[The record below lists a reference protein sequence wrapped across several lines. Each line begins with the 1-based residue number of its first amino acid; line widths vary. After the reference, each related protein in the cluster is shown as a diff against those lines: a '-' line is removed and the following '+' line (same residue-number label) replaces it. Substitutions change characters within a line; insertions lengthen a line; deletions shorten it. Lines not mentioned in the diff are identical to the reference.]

1 MNKPVVSV
9 AMVVCNV
16 ERFLAEAIESILG
29 QTYRDFEFVIVDF
42 GSTDRSKEIIAG
54 YAAKDSRVK
63 LHEIPHCGLAEA
75 RNVGCFM
82 AQGQYIAIMDADDV
96 SLPERLMLQVEFME
110 KHPRVGV
117 LGGAVDWM
125 DGTGKFMRSP
135 FATLEPATSDCEIRS
150 ILPTRNVFCQPSVM
164 IRKEAFALAGG
175 YRGAFAPAEDY
186 DLWLRISEHFEMAN
200 LEQVILKYRI
210 HPHQVSVRKH
220 KQQNLSTLAALAS
233 ATSRRNGNPDP
244 WNAVAKITPE
254 LLIELGISEAAQQS
268 SFATGYMGW
277 IKIMSAAGEWST
289 ALHTGIEMLKSSDWK
304 FLEKQTRADM
314 YLKVA
319 ALYWKNNRFLMSAIT
334 LGQAVKTQPMATGR
348 RLKPFLHRLRQA

>member
-1 MNKPVVSV
+1 MNKPMVSV

-16 ERFLAEAIESILG
+16 ERFLAEAIESILA

-75 RNVGCFM
+75 RNAGCLL
-82 AQGQYIAIMDADDV
+82 AQGQYLAIMDADDV

-125 DGTGKFMRSP
+125 DGTGKFVRSP
-135 FATLEPATSDCEIRS
+135 FATLEPAISDTEIRS
-150 ILPTRNVFCQPSVM
+150 VLPTRNVFCQPSVM
-164 IRKEAFALAGG
+164 IRREAFALTGG

-233 ATSRRNGNPDP
+233 AASRKSGSADP
-244 WNAVAKITPE
+244 WNSVAEITPE
-254 LLIELGISEAAQQS
+254 LLIELGISEATQQS

-277 IKIMSAAGEWST
+277 IKIMCAAGEWST

-304 FLEKQTRADM
+304 CLEKRERADM
-314 YLKVA
+314 YLKVSE
-319 ALYWKNNRFLMSAIT
+319 LYWKNNRFLMSAIT
-334 LGQAVKTQPMATGR
+334 LGQAVRVRGMVTGR
-348 RLKPFLHRLRQA
+348 RLKPLLRRLRQV